1 MQLCIPNLYEIYGII
16 SIGCCRVIQD
26 YELDEA
32 MDVAID
38 IGEKNVSLY
47 VSLLLCLFRILH
59 INLNFVID
67 KKMFFI

>member
-1 MQLCIPNLYEIYGII
+1 
-16 SIGCCRVIQD
+16 
-26 YELDEA
+26 
-32 MDVAID
+32 MDVAVD